1 MPCRKGLRPNHPE
14 EGWLAAPGKV
24 LGVCVG
30 PGLLNGLLGDGL
42 EGILGV
48 EKLRLP
54 RLPDELPPPALAHA
68 LDSRVIQNT
77 KQREIKIPIATYSF
91 FLVFISDCAPFLK
104 VKWSSQPPHDRRMHP
119 VPEGAVKITN
129 AQTDGNRHRD
139 RWGFDLASSG

>member
-1 MPCRKGLRPNHPE
+1 
-14 EGWLAAPGKV
+14 LAAPGKV

-91 FLVFISDCAPFLK
+91 FLVFILDCAPIFK
-104 VKWSSQPPHDRRMHP
+104 VKWSSQSAHDLRMHP
-119 VPEGAVKITN
+119 VSESLAKITN
-129 AQTDGNRHRD
+129 TEPNGNIHQD
-139 RWGFDLASSG
+139 WWGFNLASSG